1 METLENKIISFQNW
15 SLPWTFYDFII
26 SDKTL
31 NESELNLF
39 KEIWNTASDFEL
51 WNERDLTLGC
61 EASRKYVTKNYNL
74 SDIAVANIIRAIS
87 YQWK

>member
-1 METLENKIISFQNW
+1 METLDNKIVSFQNW

-61 EASRKYVTKNYNL
+61 EASRKYVT
-74 SDIAVANIIRAIS
+74 
-87 YQWK
+87 